1 MAEAAKSLKEM
12 WVLGT
17 RQMVSERR
25 GKTARFLAQLKD
37 QSSDYAKAHHAVI
50 AECDKMLSANEMAE
64 MLSDALRWLKGV
76 HDIYGAEALGESKP
90 MNCAGLD
97 EMRDVLKRVGQSDSK
112 RWSPRVR
119 QSNTNSRSSPSTQF
133 NPQHRR

>member
-50 AECDKMLSANEMAE
+50 AECDKMLSANEMLETLKSLFEHCAMVHMHWGE
-64 MLSDALRWLKGV
+64 NSNQKEADAAIAAGRAAIAKAKG
-76 HDIYGAEALGESKP
+76 E
-90 MNCAGLD
+90 
-97 EMRDVLKRVGQSDSK
+97 
-112 RWSPRVR
+112 
-119 QSNTNSRSSPSTQF
+119 
-133 NPQHRR
+133 

>member
-1 MAEAAKSLKEM
+1 MKGKGIMAEAAKSLKEM

-64 MLSDALRWLKGV
+64 MLRGKVLAALRQPQAMDIEGVCEDVEELLKKAGV
-76 HDIYGAEALGESKP
+76 L
-90 MNCAGLD
+90 
-97 EMRDVLKRVGQSDSK
+97 
-112 RWSPRVR
+112 
-119 QSNTNSRSSPSTQF
+119 
-133 NPQHRR
+133 

>member
-1 MAEAAKSLKEM
+1 MKGKGIMAEAAKSLKEM

-97 EMRDVLKRVGQSDSK
+97 EMRDVLKKAGVL
-112 RWSPRVR
+112 
-119 QSNTNSRSSPSTQF
+119 
-133 NPQHRR
+133 